1 MLLFKQ
7 CKAVYRNSMS
17 NGSNINNLDS
27 ENRVHSLNIV
37 KDVQAVYGAMLPL
50 SLMAISCQQAEKSI
64 EFFQYIWPNFK
75 SR

>member
-1 MLLFKQ
+1 MQLKQ
-7 CKAVYRNSMS
+7 FFSINSAKS
-17 NGSNINNLDS
+17 VSGGSISNNL
-27 ENRVHSLNIV
+27 NRVHSLNIV